1 MIPYFSTVP
10 PSNAMSDPDSP
21 PPSATL
27 PLQPA
32 LSEAHASLH
41 EAGSNPHSLT
51 IRVWPNIPI
60 LYPMAIAALI
70 CGIFS
75 MLFGID
81 GELKRLS
88 HPPAAQTVTQVD
100 GTVSSAAPTVA
111 QVEYSKMAE
120 KLKIEQVIALIF
132 LAAFTYTM
140 VVVCTDIILTWA
152 LLGVAATVILGMGLF
167 ILNIYYQFLNGFFNF
182 LGGFIPIANAH
193 FYFAIFAVWVIL
205 MIAAIIYARFH
216 YVKIE
221 SNEVIVVGGVLDKR
235 RRFST
240 MRLTYTKEVFDVF
253 EYYLPFVRSGRLIL
267 RFQGET
273 EPIVIDHVMNLDAV
287 VKKLDHVTATMQV
300 SAESGT

>member
-1 MIPYFSTVP
+1 
-10 PSNAMSDPDSP
+10 MSDPDSP
-21 PPSATL
+21 PPADTL
-27 PLQPA
+27 PLQPV

-41 EAGSNPHSLT
+41 EPGSSPHSLT
-51 IRVWPNIPI
+51 IRIWPNIPI

-75 MLFGID
+75 MMFGID
-81 GELKRLS
+81 SELKRLS
-88 HPPAAQTVTQVD
+88 NPPAAQTVTQVD

-111 QVEYSKMAE
+111 QVEYSNMAE
-120 KLKIEQVIALIF
+120 KLRIEQVIALIF

-140 VVVCTDIILTWA
+140 VVICTDIILTWA

-193 FYFAIFAVWVIL
+193 FYFAIFVVWVIL
-205 MIAAIIYARFH
+205 MIAAIVYARFH

>member
-1 MIPYFSTVP
+1 
-10 PSNAMSDPDSP
+10 
-21 PPSATL
+21 
-27 PLQPA
+27 
-32 LSEAHASLH
+32 
-41 EAGSNPHSLT
+41 
-51 IRVWPNIPI
+51 
-60 LYPMAIAALI
+60 MAIAALL

-75 MLFGID
+75 LMFGID
-81 GELKRLS
+81 SELKTLS
-88 HPPAAQTVTQVD
+88 NPPAASQIKQPD
-100 GTVSSAAPTVA
+100 GTTATITTDTHTVKYTEIA
-111 QVEYSKMAE
+111 N
-120 KLKIEQVIALIF
+120 KLQIEQVIALVF

-152 LLGVAATVILGMGLF
+152 LLGVAAAVILGMGLF
-167 ILNIYYQFLNGFFNF
+167 IMNIYYNFLGGFFNF

-193 FYFAIFAVWVIL
+193 FYFAIFVVWVIL
-205 MIAAIIYARFH
+205 MIAAIFYARFH

-240 MRLTYTKEVFDVF
+240 LRMTYTKEVFDVF

-287 VKKLDHVTATMQV
+287 VKKLDHVTATLQV
-300 SAESGT
+300 SAESVT

>member
-1 MIPYFSTVP
+1 
-10 PSNAMSDPDSP
+10 MSDIDP
-21 PPSATL
+21 PLTSDATGDA
-27 PLQPA
+27 PFPTPPA
-32 LSEAHASLH
+32 HSVLH
-41 EAGSNPHSLT
+41 SDGSKPHTLT

-60 LYPMAIAALI
+60 LYPMAIAALL

-75 MLFGID
+75 LMFGMD
-81 GELKRLS
+81 SELKRIS
-88 HPPAAQTVTQVD
+88 TPPAAVTTAAQD
-100 GTVSSAAPTVA
+100 GTVTSLTPTETTVKYTDIA
-111 QVEYSKMAE
+111 SK
-120 KLKIEQVIALIF
+120 LQIEQVIALVF

-152 LLGVAATVILGMGLF
+152 LLGVAAAVILGMGLF
-167 ILNIYYQFLNGFFNF
+167 ILNIYYNFLGGFFDF

-193 FYFAIFAVWVIL
+193 FYFAIFVVWVIL

-267 RFQGET
+267 RFQGES

-287 VKKLDHVTATMQV
+287 VKKLDHVTATLQV
-300 SAESGT
+300 TSESVT

>member
-1 MIPYFSTVP
+1 
-10 PSNAMSDPDSP
+10 MSDPDSP
-21 PPSATL
+21 PPASPL

-32 LSEAHASLH
+32 LSEDHAALH
-41 EAGSNPHSLT
+41 EPGSSPHSIT
-51 IRVWPNIPI
+51 IRVWPTIPI

-81 GELKRLS
+81 DELKRLS

-152 LLGVAATVILGMGLF
+152 LLGVAVAVILGMGLF
-167 ILNIYYQFLNGFFNF
+167 ILNIYYQFLGGFFNF

-193 FYFAIFAVWVIL
+193 FYFAIFVVWVIL

>member
-1 MIPYFSTVP
+1 
-10 PSNAMSDPDSP
+10 MSDPDSP
-21 PPSATL
+21 PPVAAL
-27 PLQPA
+27 PIQPA
-32 LSEAHASLH
+32 LSEDHAALH
-41 EAGSNPHSLT
+41 EPGSSPHSLT

-88 HPPAAQTVTQVD
+88 NPPAAQTVTQVD
-100 GTVSSAAPTVA
+100 GTKASIITSEQHEVKYT
-111 QVEYSKMAE
+111 EMAE
-120 KLKIEQVIALIF
+120 KLKVEQVIALIF

-152 LLGVAATVILGMGLF
+152 LLGVAVAVILGMGLF

-193 FYFAIFAVWVIL
+193 FYFAIFVVWVIL

-253 EYYLPFVRSGRLIL
+253 EYYLPFVRSGRLVL

>member
-1 MIPYFSTVP
+1 
-10 PSNAMSDPDSP
+10 MSDPDSP
-21 PPSATL
+21 PPASPL

-32 LSEAHASLH
+32 LSEDHASLH
-41 EAGSNPHSLT
+41 EPGSNPHSLT

-88 HPPAAQTVTQVD
+88 NPPAAQTVTQVD
-100 GTVSSAAPTVA
+100 GTKASIITSEQHEVKYT
-111 QVEYSKMAE
+111 EMAE
-120 KLKIEQVIALIF
+120 KLKVEQVIALIF

-152 LLGVAATVILGMGLF
+152 LLGVAAAVILGMGLF

-193 FYFAIFAVWVIL
+193 FYFAIFVVWVIL

-253 EYYLPFVRSGRLIL
+253 EYYLPFVRSGRLVL